1 MSHLL
6 EKRSPPPL
14 PSLGKSPPTL
24 PGRTWLGTLL
34 LLPWWLYRGSGA
46 IVEWLF
52 GALSA
57 MLGLA
62 ILAALPIV
70 QFLTLGYLLEASG
83 RVARSGRFRDGFI
96 GIRESARIGG
106 IVLCGWLLLLPARFV
121 WLAAEDAY
129 IIDPT
134 AHLGAWRTG
143 FWLLLTLT
151 VLHIVAAIARGGRVR
166 TFLWP
171 FNIFWLIRQV
181 WRGGFYQRT
190 RDDFWQA
197 VETLR
202 LPYYFSLGFR
212 GFLGAFA
219 WLFLPVS
226 LFALGSINTPGTILA
241 GYLGAFLLMFV
252 LLYLPFLQARLAAQN
267 RFRAVFEFHEV
278 RADFQRAPWAFSF
291 ALIITLL
298 FALPLFLLKIEVIP
312 REAAWLPSLVF
323 IAFIFPA
330 RLLTGWA
337 LARAAQRE
345 KPRHWFWR
353 WTGWLPLLPVVAF
366 YVLIVFF
373 TQYTSWNGVGSLFE
387 QHPFLL
393 PVPFFG
399 M

>member
-6 EKRSPPPL
+6 ERRVVSPPL
-14 PSLGKSPPTL
+14 PHAPVRPEGH
-24 PGRTWLGTLL
+24 TWLGFCLL
-34 LLPWWLYRGSGA
+34 VPWWTYRGIGA
-46 IVEWLF
+46 LLEWLF

-62 ILAALPIV
+62 TLAALPVV

-96 GIRESARIGG
+96 GIRESARLGG
-106 IVLCGWLLLLPARFV
+106 IVLFGWLFLLPARLV
-121 WLAAEDAY
+121 WLAAQDAA
-129 IIDPT
+129 IIDPGSP
-134 AHLGAWRTG
+134 AARGWWIG
-143 FWLLLTLT
+143 FWLLLAVTTLHLVG
-151 VLHIVAAIARGGRVR
+151 VLARGGRVR
-166 TFLWP
+166 SFFWP
-171 FNIFWLIRQV
+171 LQIFWLIGQV
-181 WRGGFYQRT
+181 RRGGFYQRA
-190 RDDFWQA
+190 RDDFYGA
-197 VETLR
+197 VEKLR
-202 LPYYFSLGFR
+202 LPYYFSLGLR

-219 WLFLPVS
+219 WLVLPVS
-226 LFALGSINTPGTILA
+226 LLALGSINTPVTILA

-252 LLYLPFLQARLAAQN
+252 LLYLPFLQGRLAAQN
-267 RFRAVFEFHEV
+267 RFRAVFEFRQV
-278 RADFQRAPWAFSF
+278 RADFQRAPWASAF
-291 ALIITLL
+291 ALLITLL

-312 REAAWLPSLVF
+312 REAAWLPSVVF

-337 LARAAQRE
+337 LARAAKRA

-353 WTGWLPLLPVVAF
+353 WTGWLPLVPAVAF

-373 TQYTSWNGVGSLFE
+373 TQYTSWNGVAGLFE

-393 PVPFFG
+393 PVPFVG